1 MPKNELPDDD
11 YFAIED
17 ALQNSARGRAF
28 LRMRDQRQRLVAV
41 DEARRI
47 ASSIREWTLR
57 QFEVQ
62 KETTSLEVMRA
73 ELQSM
78 AAHIQAAKQEI
89 AALHTKDQKVESSA
103 NRIVTATSELDQI
116 VQATE
121 RATSDILNAAER
133 IMEVAGQLPAELA
146 EQGNILTDQ
155 ATEIF
160 TACSFQD
167 ITGQRIS
174 KVVNTL
180 RYIDQRVA
188 AMVEIWGADALAGV
202 KASATPAADG
212 RADSHLLNGPSL
224 PGQGRTQD
232 EIDALLAGAM
242 ADPAPASEPAPA
254 PAPAA
259 KAEAPPP
266 PPAAKAEPP
275 PAAKPAAPAPA
286 AKAAEPAMASATASQ
301 ADIDKLF
308 D

>member
-1 MPKNELPDDD
+1 MPKNDLSEDD

-28 LRMRDQRQRLVAV
+28 LRMRDQRQRLVAI

-47 ASSIREWTLR
+47 ASSLREWTLR
-57 QFEVQ
+57 QFEIQ
-62 KETTSLEVMRA
+62 KEATSLEVLRA

-78 AAHIQAAKQEI
+78 AAHIQTAKQEI
-89 AALHTKDQKVESSA
+89 AALHEKDHKVESSA

-133 IMEVAGQLPAELA
+133 VMEIAGTLPAELA
-146 EQGNILTDQ
+146 EQGQILTDQ

-188 AMVEIWGADALAGV
+188 AMVEIWGADALTSV
-202 KASATPAADG
+202 KPAAAPAADG
-212 RADSHLLNGPSL
+212 RADSHLLNGPSM

-232 EIDALLAGAM
+232 EIDALLNGVM
-242 ADPAPASEPAPA
+242 ADAPAAAPA
-254 PAPAA
+254 PAPEPVAA
-259 KAEAPPP
+259 
-266 PPAAKAEPP
+266 PAA
-275 PAAKPAAPAPA
+275 AAPAPA
-286 AKAAEPAMASATASQ
+286 PKAPAPAVKAAEPEPATAGATSSQ

-308 D
+308 G

>member
-1 MPKNELPDDD
+1 MSKLDLSDDD

-17 ALQNSARGRAF
+17 ALLNSARGRTF
-28 LRMRDQRQRLVAV
+28 LRMRDARQRVVSV

-47 ASSIREWTLR
+47 ASSFREWTLKQIGFAR
-57 QFEVQ
+57 
-62 KETTSLEVMRA
+62 ETQSLDVLRA

-78 AAHIQAAKQEI
+78 ASHIQTAKTEI
-89 AALHTKDQKVESSA
+89 ASIYNKDPKVQQA
-103 NRIVTATSELDQI
+103 GNRINAATSELDQI
-116 VQATE
+116 VASTE

-133 IMEVAGQLPAELA
+133 IMEVAGTLPPEQAEA
-146 EQGNILTDQ
+146 GQVLTEQ

-174 KVVNTL
+174 KVVSTL

-188 AMVEIWGADALAGV
+188 AMVAIWGPENISGTQLRTDEGVDQRRDA
-202 KASATPAADG
+202 
-212 RADSHLLNGPSL
+212 HLLNGPAM
-224 PGQGRTQD
+224 PGQGHTQV
-232 EIDALLAGAM
+232 EIDALLAGA
-242 ADPAPASEPAPA
+242 ASAGPVPTTNEVQPPAKAPEPPPAPKAQ

-259 KAEAPPP
+259 
-266 PPAAKAEPP
+266 AA
-275 PAAKPAAPAPA
+275 
-286 AKAAEPAMASATASQ
+286 ATASQ

>member
-1 MPKNELPDDD
+1 MPKNDLSEDD

-28 LRMRDQRQRLVAV
+28 LRMRDQRQRLVAI

-47 ASSIREWTLR
+47 ASSMREWTLR
-57 QFEVQ
+57 QFEIQ
-62 KETTSLEVMRA
+62 KEATSLEVLRA

-78 AAHIQAAKQEI
+78 AAHIQTAKQEI
-89 AALHTKDQKVESSA
+89 AALHEKDHKVESSA

-133 IMEVAGQLPAELA
+133 VMEIAGTLPAELA
-146 EQGNILTDQ
+146 EQGQILTDQ

-188 AMVEIWGADALAGV
+188 AMVEIWGADALTGV
-202 KASATPAADG
+202 KPAAAPAADG
-212 RADSHLLNGPSL
+212 RADSHLLNGPSM

-232 EIDALLAGAM
+232 EIDALLNGVM
-242 ADPAPASEPAPA
+242 AEAPAAAPA
-254 PAPAA
+254 PAP
-259 KAEAPPP
+259 
-266 PPAAKAEPP
+266 EPV
-275 PAAKPAAPAPA
+275 AAPAAATPAPAPKPPA
-286 AKAAEPAMASATASQ
+286 AKAAEPEPATAGATSSQ

-308 D
+308 G

>member
-1 MPKNELPDDD
+1 MPLAQLSEDE

-28 LRMRDQRQRLVAV
+28 LRMRDARQRLVAV

-47 ASSIREWTLR
+47 AASLREWTLR
-57 QFEVQ
+57 QIDLN
-62 KETTSLEVMRA
+62 KEATSLEVLRA

-78 AAHIQAAKQEI
+78 AAHIQTAKQEI
-89 AALHTKDQKVESSA
+89 AALHSKDTKVEASA

-133 IMEVAGQLPAELA
+133 IMEAAGQLPPELA
-146 EQGNILTDQ
+146 ESAQLLTDQ

-188 AMVEIWGADALAGV
+188 AMVEIWGADAIAASKSTAAGM
-202 KASATPAADG
+202 PADG
-212 RADSHLLNGPSL
+212 RDDAHLLNGPAM

-232 EIDALLAGAM
+232 EIDALLNGIQPEPASAPP
-242 ADPAPASEPAPA
+242 PAPPAPEKAAAPPPPVEPKPAPKPAPA
-254 PAPAA
+254 P
-259 KAEAPPP
+259 
-266 PPAAKAEPP
+266 
-275 PAAKPAAPAPA
+275 PAPA
-286 AKAAEPAMASATASQ
+286 MAGAVASQ

>member
-1 MPKNELPDDD
+1 MTLPQLSEDE

-28 LRMRDQRQRLVAV
+28 LRMRDGRQRLVAV

-47 ASSIREWTLR
+47 ATSLREWTLK
-57 QFEVQ
+57 QIEFN
-62 KETTSLEVMRA
+62 KEATSLEVMRA

-78 AAHIQAAKQEI
+78 AAHIQHAKQEI
-89 AALHTKDQKVESSA
+89 AALHNKDTRVEASN

-133 IMEVAGQLPAELA
+133 IMEAAGQLPAEQADAAQL
-146 EQGNILTDQ
+146 LTDQ

-188 AMVEIWGADALAGV
+188 AMVEIWGADAIAASKSAAAGM
-202 KASATPAADG
+202 PADG
-212 RADSHLLNGPSL
+212 RDDTHLLNGPAM

-232 EIDALLAGAM
+232 EIDALLNGIQPEPASAPP
-242 ADPAPASEPAPA
+242 PAPPAPEKAAAPPPPVEPKPAPKPAPA
-254 PAPAA
+254 P
-259 KAEAPPP
+259 
-266 PPAAKAEPP
+266 
-275 PAAKPAAPAPA
+275 PAPA
-286 AKAAEPAMASATASQ
+286 MAGAVASQ
-301 ADIDKLF
+301 ADIDNLF

>member
-1 MPKNELPDDD
+1 MPMTQLSDED

-28 LRMRDQRQRLVAV
+28 LRMRDGRQRLVAI

-47 ASSIREWTLR
+47 ASSLREWTLR

-62 KETTSLEVMRA
+62 REATSLEVLRA

-78 AAHIQAAKQEI
+78 AAHIQTAKQEI
-89 AALHTKDQKVESSA
+89 AALHEKDHKFESSA

-133 IMEVAGQLPAELA
+133 VMEVAGTLPAELA
-146 EQGNILTDQ
+146 EQGQILTDQ

-188 AMVEIWGADALAGV
+188 AMVEIWGADALSGV
-202 KASATPAADG
+202 KPAAAPT
-212 RADSHLLNGPSL
+212 ADARTDAHLLHGPSM

-232 EIDALLAGAM
+232 EIDALLAGAVT
-242 ADPAPASEPAPA
+242 DTPAPP
-254 PAPAA
+254 PAA
-259 KAEAPPP
+259 DAAPPP
-266 PPAAKAEPP
+266 PPAPAKTAQTPAEPEM
-275 PAAKPAAPAPA
+275 AAGGT
-286 AKAAEPAMASATASQ
+286 SSQ

-308 D
+308 G

>member
-1 MPKNELPDDD
+1 MPLTQLSEDE
-11 YFAIED
+11 YYAIED

-28 LRMRDQRQRLVAV
+28 LRMRDGRQRLVAV

-47 ASSIREWTLR
+47 ATSLREWTLK
-57 QFEVQ
+57 QIELN
-62 KETTSLEVMRA
+62 KEATSLEVLRA

-78 AAHIQAAKQEI
+78 AAHIQTAKQEI
-89 AALHTKDQKVESSA
+89 SALHSKDTKVEASA

-133 IMEVAGQLPAELA
+133 IMEAAGQLPPELA
-146 EQGNILTDQ
+146 ETSQLLTDQ

-188 AMVEIWGADALAGV
+188 AMVEIWGADAIA
-202 KASATPAADG
+202 ASKPATAAPTDD
-212 RADSHLLNGPSL
+212 RADAHLLNGPAM

-232 EIDALLAGAM
+232 EIDALLNGIQAPM
-242 ADPAPASEPAPA
+242 PAPNPAPI
-254 PAPAA
+254 PEKAA
-259 KAEAPPP
+259 APPP
-266 PPAAKAEPP
+266 APPP
-275 PAAKPAAPAPA
+275 PAAKPAPAAPAPA
-286 AKAAEPAMASATASQ
+286 MAGAVASQ

>member
-1 MPKNELPDDD
+1 MPKNDLSEDD

-28 LRMRDQRQRLVAV
+28 LRMRDQRQRLVAI

-47 ASSIREWTLR
+47 ASSLREWTLR
-57 QFEVQ
+57 QFEIQ
-62 KETTSLEVMRA
+62 KEATSLEVLRA

-78 AAHIQAAKQEI
+78 AAHIQTAKQEI
-89 AALHTKDQKVESSA
+89 AALHEKDHKVESSA

-133 IMEVAGQLPAELA
+133 VMEIAGTLPAELA
-146 EQGNILTDQ
+146 EQGQILTDQ

-188 AMVEIWGADALAGV
+188 AMVEIWGADALTSV
-202 KASATPAADG
+202 KPAAAPAADG
-212 RADSHLLNGPSL
+212 RADSHLLNGPSM

-232 EIDALLAGAM
+232 EIDALLNGVM
-242 ADPAPASEPAPA
+242 ADAPAAAPA
-254 PAPAA
+254 PAPEPVAA
-259 KAEAPPP
+259 
-266 PPAAKAEPP
+266 PAA
-275 PAAKPAAPAPA
+275 AAPAPPPKA
-286 AKAAEPAMASATASQ
+286 PAPAVKAAEPEPATAGATSSQ

-308 D
+308 G

>member
-1 MPKNELPDDD
+1 MPKNQLTDDD

-47 ASSIREWTLR
+47 ASSLREWTLR

-62 KETTSLEVMRA
+62 KEATSLEVLRA

-78 AAHIQAAKQEI
+78 AAHIQTAKQEI
-89 AALHTKDQKVESSA
+89 AALHEKDHKIESSA

-133 IMEVAGQLPAELA
+133 VMEIAGALPAELA
-146 EQGNILTDQ
+146 EQGQTLTDQ

-188 AMVEIWGADALAGV
+188 AMVEIWGADALSGV
-202 KASATPAADG
+202 KPAAAPAADG
-212 RADSHLLNGPSL
+212 RHDSHLLNGPSM

-232 EIDALLAGAM
+232 EIDALLAGAV
-242 ADPAPASEPAPA
+242 ANTPAEPEPEPAPA
-254 PAPAA
+254 PPPAPKAATPAA
-259 KAEAPPP
+259 APKIAPP
-266 PPAAKAEPP
+266 ASKAPEPE
-275 PAAKPAAPAPA
+275 PAPA
-286 AKAAEPAMASATASQ
+286 GATSSQ

-308 D
+308 G

>member
-1 MPKNELPDDD
+1 MPKNKLTDDD

-47 ASSIREWTLR
+47 ASSLREWTLR

-62 KETTSLEVMRA
+62 KEATSLEVLRA

-78 AAHIQAAKQEI
+78 AAHIQTAKQEI
-89 AALHTKDQKVESSA
+89 AALHEKDHKVESSA

-133 IMEVAGQLPAELA
+133 VMEIAGTLPAELA
-146 EQGNILTDQ
+146 EQGQILTDQ

-188 AMVEIWGADALAGV
+188 AMVEIWGADALTSV
-202 KASATPAADG
+202 KPAAAPAADG
-212 RADSHLLNGPSL
+212 RADSHLLNGPSM

-232 EIDALLAGAM
+232 EIDALLNGVM
-242 ADPAPASEPAPA
+242 ADAPAAAPA
-254 PAPAA
+254 PAPEPVAA
-259 KAEAPPP
+259 
-266 PPAAKAEPP
+266 PAA
-275 PAAKPAAPAPA
+275 AAPAPA
-286 AKAAEPAMASATASQ
+286 PKAPAPAVKAAEPEPATAGATSSQ

-308 D
+308 G

>member
-1 MPKNELPDDD
+1 MALTQLSDEE
-11 YFAIED
+11 YFSIED

-28 LRMRDQRQRLVAV
+28 LRMRDTRQRLVAI

-47 ASSIREWTLR
+47 ASSMREWTLR

-62 KETTSLEVMRA
+62 KEATSLEVLRA

-78 AAHIQAAKQEI
+78 AAHIQTAKAEI
-89 AALHTKDQKVESSA
+89 AALHTKDSKLDASS

-133 IMEVAGQLPAELA
+133 VMEIAGNLPAELA
-146 EQGNILTDQ
+146 EPSQLLTDQ

-167 ITGQRIS
+167 ITGQRIA
-174 KVVNTL
+174 KVVNAL

-188 AMVEIWGADALAGV
+188 AMVDIWGADALTRV
-202 KASATPAADG
+202 TPSADG
-212 RADSHLLNGPSL
+212 PSDSRADAHLLNGPSM

-232 EIDALLAGAM
+232 EIDALLNGIQSE
-242 ADPAPASEPAPA
+242 APAAAPEKA
-254 PAPAA
+254 APPAPAA
-259 KAEAPPP
+259 KSS
-266 PPAAKAEPP
+266 
-275 PAAKPAAPAPA
+275 AKPASP
-286 AKAAEPAMASATASQ
+286 ASAAAVSGAVASQ

>member
-1 MPKNELPDDD
+1 MPKNQLSDDD

-47 ASSIREWTLR
+47 ASSLREWTLR

-62 KETTSLEVMRA
+62 KEATSLEVLRA

-78 AAHIQAAKQEI
+78 AAHIQTAKQEI
-89 AALHTKDQKVESSA
+89 AALHEKDTKIESSA

-133 IMEVAGQLPAELA
+133 VMEIAGALPAELA
-146 EQGNILTDQ
+146 EQGQILTDQ

-174 KVVNTL
+174 KVVETL
-180 RYIDQRVA
+180 TYIEERV
-188 AMVEIWGADALAGV
+188 GRLKDALGAEL
-202 KASATPAADG
+202 ADTPAEDRRTGDA
-212 RADSHLLNGPSL
+212 ALLNGPAL
-224 PGQGRTQD
+224 EGEGIAQD
-232 EIDALLAGAM
+232 EVDKLLGDTM
-242 ADPAPASEPAPA
+242 PQKPEPAPA
-254 PAPAA
+254 PAL
-259 KAEAPPP
+259 
-266 PPAAKAEPP
+266 
-275 PAAKPAAPAPA
+275 APAPTPA
-286 AKAAEPAMASATASQ
+286 AALAPGGKASQ
-301 ADIDKLF
+301 ADIDALF